1 MEFLGESLSEN
12 SKIEFL
18 TGNSPAELQAQL
30 KSIKLPFRIVTI
42 YAMGGAHIAWIIPT
56 LPIKKVSKTK
66 NKGE

>member
-1 MEFLGESLSEN
+1 MEFLGDSLSEN

-18 TGNSPAELQAQL
+18 TGNSPDELQAQL
-30 KSIKLPFRIVTI
+30 KQIKLPFRIVTI

-56 LPIKKVSKTK
+56 NPIKKVSKTK